1 MLTAENQPPGR
12 CAHALFDNPVAK
24 HHNIGEVL
32 LSRAEYDQ
40 VFKLEIWLGEAAPI
54 SKSAYLQT

>member
-1 MLTAENQPPGR
+1 MLTAENHPQG
-12 CAHALFDNPVAK
+12 CARALFDNPVAR
-24 HHNIGEVL
+24 HHSIGEVF